1 MAFMPLLGHAQE
13 SPKVKITTNMG
24 EIMVE
29 LYPDKAP
36 KTWPTSFNM

>member
-1 MAFMPLLGHAQE
+1 MGLALMPLLGHAQE

-29 LYPDKAP
+29 L
-36 KTWPTSFNM
+36 